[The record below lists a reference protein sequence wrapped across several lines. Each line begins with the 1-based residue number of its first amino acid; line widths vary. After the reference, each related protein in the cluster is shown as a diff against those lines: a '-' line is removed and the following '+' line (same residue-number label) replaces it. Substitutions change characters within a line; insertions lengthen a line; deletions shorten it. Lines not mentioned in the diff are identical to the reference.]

1 MIAKNLLKLGAYPAL
16 VNIAECF
23 ATQVEQENEIT
34 IYHFLDGSKLIDENG
49 IFSVR
54 EDGEE
59 GEI

>member
-23 ATQVEQENEIT
+23 ATQVEQENKIT
-34 IYHFLDGSKLIDENG
+34 IYHFVDGSKLIDENG
-49 IFSVR
+49 IFSAS
-54 EDGEE
+54 DEE